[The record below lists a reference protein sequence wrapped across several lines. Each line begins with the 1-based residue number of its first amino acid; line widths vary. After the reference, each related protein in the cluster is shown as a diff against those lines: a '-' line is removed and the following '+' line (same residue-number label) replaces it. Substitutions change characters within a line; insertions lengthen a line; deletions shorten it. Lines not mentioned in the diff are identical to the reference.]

1 LAQGNTVKYS
11 LKQILV
17 YSLFIFY
24 FPITYADTLPSEILP
39 TPALIKAL
47 QSGGHIIYM
56 RHGMTDRK
64 NADRNKKMVV
74 FGRCETQRNL
84 LTAGKTQ
91 VKEMG
96 ELIKSLNI
104 PIGKVTSSPYC
115 RTKDTAQ
122 AVFGNFTVDDNL
134 AFSLG
139 KVEEESAKLGRY
151 LHDTMLATKVTH
163 QNTVY
168 VGHTANLKDG
178 LGIWPKPEGVAVI
191 FKNTGDKIIYMGMIK
206 PEQWQNN
213 QPSSEHSDN

>member
-1 LAQGNTVKYS
+1 MKYL
-11 LKQILV
+11 LKRILV
-17 YSLFIFY
+17 SSLFIFC
-24 FPITYADTLPSEILP
+24 FPVAYADTLVSEVLS
-39 TPALIKAL
+39 TQALIKTL

-64 NADRNKKMVV
+64 NADRNKKMVD

-84 LTAGKTQ
+84 SAAGKTQ

-96 ELIKSLNI
+96 LMIKSLNI
-104 PIGKVTSSPYC
+104 PIGEVTSSPYC

-122 AVFGNFTVDDNL
+122 AVFGHFTVDENL

-139 KVEEESAKLGRY
+139 KVEEESAKLGKY
-151 LHDTMLATKVTH
+151 LHDAMMSTKVNQ
-163 QNTVY
+163 QNTVF

-191 FKNTGDKIIYMGMIK
+191 FKKSDDKIIYMGMIK
-206 PEQWQNN
+206 PEQWQSHQSPLEQSVN
-213 QPSSEHSDN
+213 